1 MSKIKILLVSVGSLV
16 GKNLL
21 EIINHSREDFYLIGT
36 NSISEFD
43 SLAFLDEFHISP
55 LSKSTEIEEFFY
67 KDGDIPLSE
76 GEPVG
81 VDMDCGE
88 EVKFILFKNI
98 YWKPQDE

>member
-1 MSKIKILLVSVGSLV
+1 MSIVDLVC
-16 GKNLL
+16 
-21 EIINHSREDFYLIGT
+21 
-36 NSISEFD
+36 
-43 SLAFLDEFHISP
+43 A
-55 LSKSTEIEEFFY
+55 TEIEEFFY